1 MTNKKRV
8 MVAVLIV
15 TLAVVLV
22 LGGIEA
28 FVANPRADGDGSY
41 TQVAS
46 SIRAPPFANA
56 SNGQITLKVNS
67 VNDASN
73 ATTSDAWIRATNEDG
88 AQQLMSLA
96 PPQGEK
102 YLVVNITVANAQ
114 RTPVPFSDTRFFLVD
129 TRGTTYYSNFAVCDR
144 GCSAEVLHNR
154 TLSDSY
160 TTGIYVLFA
169 VPTTA
174 VASKLVYASDPQIV
188 LALI

>member
-8 MVAVLIV
+8 MVAALIV
-15 TLAVVLV
+15 ALAVVLV

-41 TQVAS
+41 TEVAS

-56 SNGQITLKVNS
+56 TNDQITLKVNS
-67 VNDASN
+67 VSDASN
-73 ATTSDAWIRATNEDG
+73 ATTSDAWIRANNEDE
-88 AQQLMSLA
+88 AWYLVPLA

-102 YLVVNITVANAQ
+102 YLVLNITVANVQTA
-114 RTPVPFSDTRFFLVD
+114 PVPFSYTRFFLVD
-129 TRGTTYYSNFAVCDR
+129 TQGTTYYANFAVCDR
-144 GCSAEVLHNR
+144 SCSAEVLHNS
-154 TLSDSY
+154 TLSGSY
-160 TTGIYVLFA
+160 TTDLYVLFA

-174 VASKLVYASDPQIV
+174 EVSKLVYASDPQIV